1 MIKKKKSQRKL
12 IKSKKP
18 KTSQRKV
25 KKNLIFSIPT
35 EVSLEKKDLDPAEIN
50 NQKLSCPDQQMSFF
64 QEHLEEV
71 RFNPFDDFT
80 PNDSLM
86 VPDFFYPNDDHHH
99 LGQQL
104 ELNFVM

>member
-1 MIKKKKSQRKL
+1 MIKKEKSQRKL

-50 NQKLSCPDQQMSFF
+50 NQKLSCPD
-64 QEHLEEV
+64 
-71 RFNPFDDFT
+71 
-80 PNDSLM
+80 
-86 VPDFFYPNDDHHH
+86 
-99 LGQQL
+99 
-104 ELNFVM
+104 